1 MPLFVMMDEF
11 ALLPKLLFSVGSGS
25 AMAVLTFLL
34 LWIVPEDWR
43 SVTAIA
49 GLILTLSGTGAGVL
63 VVLRVVRSLLLVDTL
78 AKHYARG
85 ELSQGLEIRS
95 RDEIGSLSH
104 SLARIAEVIDRDRQE
119 RESVTRQGSRLQE
132 DLQESL
138 IQIQEALADIKVGDL
153 TVQADPYGQL
163 TDGITTT
170 INLMVQQFSSTVANL
185 SQQLQQLGS
194 IGDSMGHLLRE
205 LDDVQKKQ
213 QKNIIEAQTESET
226 VQNVLQTLEV
236 QTESTERTLPL
247 IRQAIRTGQSELGQL
262 GRTIAQLE
270 QGAAQIGQR
279 IRNLDEFVNIAK
291 QFVQDQKRLASLTQV
306 LAMNASM
313 VAARAVEQREP
324 DQFSSVAR
332 EFEAIAAQVNSL
344 ARQTNQG
351 LILLQQRTGSLE
363 VVVSGIA
370 QDIEEVS
377 SSVGKFSGSIQ
388 QSQESF
394 TMMKDYTDRLAQV
407 SSKLNT
413 CAYDLTQALDQN
425 AEFNA
430 RLEVSQT
437 QTQDQIR
444 ALRQQIDTL
453 DRTARRS
460 QDILQ
465 FFRLPDRQRAPLNG
479 TLPS

>member
-1 MPLFVMMDEF
+1 MPLFAFIDEF
-11 ALLPKLLFSVGSGS
+11 ALRPKLLFSLGGSGGV
-25 AMAVLTFLL
+25 AAFFFLVLL
-34 LWIVPEDWR
+34 LSPEEWR
-43 SVTAIA
+43 P
-49 GLILTLSGTGAGVL
+49 ILTILGLALTLAGAGVGAL
-63 VVLRVVRSLLLVDTL
+63 VALRIVHALTLVDNL

-85 ELSQGLEIRS
+85 ELTAALEIRS

-138 IQIQEALADIKVGDL
+138 SQIQEALAEVKVGDL

-170 INLMVQQFSSTVANL
+170 MNLMVQQLSNTVANL
-185 SQQLQQLGS
+185 SQQLLQLGGV
-194 IGDSMGHLLRE
+194 GDTMGHLLRE
-205 LDDVQKKQ
+205 LDEVQKRQ

-226 VQNVLQTLEV
+226 IQNVLQILET
-236 QTESTERTLPL
+236 QTESTERTLPQV
-247 IRQAIRTGQSELGQL
+247 RQAIRTGQSELGQL
-262 GRTIAQLE
+262 GRTITQLE

-370 QDIEEVS
+370 QDIEGVS

-388 QSQESF
+388 QSQESL
-394 TMMKDYTDRLAQV
+394 TSVKEYTDRLAQI

-413 CAYDLTQALDQN
+413 CAYDLTQALDQGT
-425 AEFNA
+425 EFNA
-430 RLEVSQT
+430 RLEVSHT

-453 DRTARRS
+453 ERTTRKS

-479 TLPS
+479 VLSS